1 MGPAG
6 LLLSQLDRRCPIVA
20 VAVALAQ
27 LIVGGRALQ
36 RARDLCQYTSRRGQA
51 RKGSVALAEHGKDFD
66 GRWISA
72 MHGAERRLVC
82 GGSQGRRE

>member
-36 RARDLCQYTSRRGQA
+36 RARDLCQVSPAVLQPRCFRASETACANKSTSIRI
-51 RKGSVALAEHGKDFD
+51 L
-66 GRWISA
+66 I
-72 MHGAERRLVC
+72 
-82 GGSQGRRE
+82 